1 MELSPLNYTEIAKN
15 ISKNSEE
22 LQGLIQDFS

>member
-1 MELSPLNYTEIAKN
+1 MELSPLKYTENTKN
-15 ISKNSEE
+15 ISNNSQE

>member
-1 MELSPLNYTEIAKN
+1 MELSPQKYTESAKN
-15 ISKNSEE
+15 ISKTSQE

>member
-22 LQGLIQDFS
+22 LLGLIQDFS

>member
-1 MELSPLNYTEIAKN
+1 MDLSPLKYTENTKN
-15 ISKNSEE
+15 ISKNSQE